1 MGTGCERDRP
11 VRRALEARP
20 ECRVDACASGALT
33 AAIVPPWA
41 KALNL
46 DVVALE
52 IRRGEDIAPAFEQLN
67 GRAQALYV
75 CPDPLMLINR
85 LRIITLALGQRL
97 PTMFGYRDYVEAGGL
112 ISYGPNIA
120 ANFRRVAEIVDK
132 ILRGTKPG
140 DIPVEQPVKFDLVIN
155 LPLPSHRRLAD

>member
-1 MGTGCERDRP
+1 MRTIDP
-11 VRRALEARP
+11 STHRP
-20 ECRVDACASGALT
+20 EPS
-33 AAIVPPWA
+33 A
-41 KALNL
+41 KALGL
-46 DVVALE
+46 DVVPFE
-52 IRRGEDIAPAFEQLN
+52 IRRGEDIAPAFDKFN

-97 PTMFGYRDYVEAGGL
+97 PTIYGYRDYVEAGGL

-120 ANFRRVAEIVDK
+120 ANFRRAAEFVDK

-140 DIPVEQPVKFDLVIN
+140 DIPVHVARSLRAI
-155 LPLPSHRRLAD
+155 